1 MLNDTSSCCIVIY
14 EYVDTYLTNDSLIFF
29 IDLQFELFII
39 FCSSVDH

>member
-14 EYVDTYLTNDSLIFF
+14 EYVDTYLTNDSDFF

-39 FCSSVDH
+39 FCFFM